1 MKTGF
6 IGLGAMGAQMARNLA
21 HAGLLA
27 AVWNRT
33 AAVAAPLAQ
42 ELGVIAAASPAELA
56 RQVDLVLIC
65 VSADADLL
73 EVIDALAPG
82 LRPGMIVIDHSTVA
96 VETARAVAAR
106 VRAHGADFLDA
117 PVSGGVEGARQGT
130 LAIMLGGSADS
141 LERAR
146 PALAAMARRIVLM
159 GEVGAGQAAKAV
171 NQIMC
176 AGINQAVAEALAFGA
191 AQGLDME
198 KLIAVVAGGAAG
210 NWFLDKRGATMTQG
224 IFTPGFKLA
233 LHRKDLKICL
243 EMAEKLSMPLP
254 VTAMTLQDYETL
266 MREQHGD
273 EDISALYRLKR
284 RQI

>member
-6 IGLGAMGAQMARNLA
+6 IGLGAMGAHMARNLA

-33 AAVAAPLAQ
+33 AAVAQPLAQ
-42 ELGVIAAASPAELA
+42 ELGVIAAGSPAELA
-56 RQVDLVLIC
+56 RQVDLALIC

-96 VETARAVAAR
+96 VETARAAAAR
-106 VRAHGADFLDA
+106 VRAQGADFLDA

-130 LAIMLGGSADS
+130 LAIMLGGAADS

-146 PALAAMARRIVLM
+146 PALEAMAKRIVWM

-198 KLIAVVAGGAAG
+198 KVIAVVSGGAAG

-233 LHRKDLKICL
+233 LHHKDLKICL

-254 VTAMTLQDYETL
+254 VTAMTLQDYEIL

-284 RQI
+284 R